1 MFVGYTQNTQETERK
16 DMPRRVI
23 LTKRQKKILLSLPTD
38 NESMLRHYVLSDED
52 LKNIKTR
59 HGINNRLGYAIQ
71 LCALRYPGRYLNA
84 NDTLPH
90 EFLSFV
96 GAQIG
101 LTEKDVSGFR
111 YKPVTRY
118 EHLKMLQKNYDFRLF
133 HKVAPEFT

>member
-1 MFVGYTQNTQETERK
+1 
-16 DMPRRVI
+16 MPRRVI

-52 LKNIKTR
+52 LKNINTR

-96 GAQIG
+96 GA
-101 LTEKDVSGFR
+101 
-111 YKPVTRY
+111 
-118 EHLKMLQKNYDFRLF
+118 
-133 HKVAPEFT
+133 